1 MLLIIKSLSTPAK
14 NAIKVALA
22 FCLAIYLALYF
33 NLEKPYWAA
42 IVVNILAI
50 TDTITAGKKKGILRL
65 LGTLCGAFVGLWL
78 IAVFGQDRYYFLA
91 NIALLL
97 AICIYMGSDP
107 VIGYAYITA
116 FIVCILLAISG
127 SFDGVATFNIA
138 VLRLQETLLGFV
150 VYTTIYSVVW
160 PEDDDTRFN
169 NEVSVVLEA
178 MSPLIHSLAYNDSA
192 QRFQLHTSCE
202 LNIESPTFK
211 ALNDLM
217 RLPDLHGRMPARK
230 QWKHQQQTQ
239 AIWVTKQLLQNAHDQ
254 GVDHNDFSILN
265 QAMAFIE
272 ASSVNVDYKP
282 PFPETVKQFYQGNF
296 KKKRL
301 FARLLDNS
309 QQRLSNTL
317 VGTMS
322 FISAILVWIYLPISS
337 GSLFIINSA
346 ICALILSN
354 MPRQMIKHWTIGYLA
369 FGSLFLIQYVLLLPS
384 MTEVWQLMA
393 FYFVN
398 VFTVYRLFA
407 GNQWMVYRV
416 LGGNLLVMI
425 TMSATQLVPVYD
437 VTTPLNLL
445 IYMMVALAFIRF
457 YTRLIHRKS

>member
-1 MLLIIKSLSTPAK
+1 MLLIIKSLSTPTKDAL
-14 NAIKVALA
+14 KVALA
-22 FCLAIYLALYF
+22 FCLAIFLALYF
-33 NLEKPYWAA
+33 NFEKPYWAA
-42 IVVNILAI
+42 MVVNVLAI
-50 TDTITAGKKKGILRL
+50 TDTLTAGKKKGALRL
-65 LGTLCGAFVGLWL
+65 LGTLCGAFVALWL

-91 NIALLL
+91 SAVLLL

-107 VIGYAYITA
+107 VIGYAYTMG
-116 FIVCILLAISG
+116 FMVCILLAISG

-150 VYTTIYSVVW
+150 VYTTIYSMVW

-169 NEVSVVLEA
+169 NEVSVVLKA
-178 MSPLIHSLAYNDSA
+178 MSPLIHSLAYNNA
-192 QRFQLHTSCE
+192 VQRFQLHASCE

-217 RLPDLHGRMPARK
+217 RLPDLRGRMPARK

-239 AIWVTKQLLQNAHDQ
+239 AIWVAKQLLQNAHEQ
-254 GVDHNDFSILN
+254 GLSHNDFSILN

-272 ASSVNVDYKP
+272 ASSVNIDNKP
-282 PFPETVKQFYQGNF
+282 PFPEAVKQFYQDNF
-296 KKKRL
+296 KKKLL
-301 FARLLDNS
+301 FSRLLDNN
-309 QQRLSNTL
+309 QQRLRNTL

-322 FISAILVWIYLPISS
+322 FISAILIWIYLPITS
-337 GSLFIINSA
+337 GSLFIIDSA
-346 ICALILSN
+346 ICAVVLSN
-354 MPRQMIKHWTIGYLA
+354 MPKQMIKHWTIGYLA

-384 MTEVWQLMA
+384 MTEIWQLMA

-398 VFTVYRLFA
+398 VFALYRLFA
-407 GNQWMVYRV
+407 GNQWIVYRI

-437 VTTPLNLL
+437 ITTPLNLL
-445 IYMMVALAFIRF
+445 VYMMIALAFIRF
-457 YTRLIHRKS
+457 YTRLIPRKS